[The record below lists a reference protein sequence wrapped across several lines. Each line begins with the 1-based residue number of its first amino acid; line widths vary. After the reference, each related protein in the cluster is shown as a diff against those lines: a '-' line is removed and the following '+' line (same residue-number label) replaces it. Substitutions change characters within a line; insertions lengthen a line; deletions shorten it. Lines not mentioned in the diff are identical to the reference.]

1 MDRIYDLPLDAQAD
15 LDRFGQ
21 EIAKFQRGETSAA
34 EFRVFRVPRGV
45 YEQRESDTYMLRAR
59 CPAGMV
65 LPHQMRAL
73 AAASKRYGNGV
84 LHITT
89 RQDVQVH
96 RVLLK
101 DIHPALLELHAA
113 GVSTK
118 GGGGNTVRNI
128 TGCYDAGVCAEEV
141 FDSTPYAVA
150 VTERLLPDPLSY
162 QLPRKYKIAFSGC
175 AKDCAGAMVNDVGFV
190 ASQRGDNR
198 GFAVYV
204 GGGMGAISRV
214 GELLEEF
221 IPVEEAH
228 LTAEAVKRVFDQHG
242 NRRNRHR
249 ARIRFLIED
258 IGLPRFRELYFVEL
272 QALRAA
278 GVARLAVGQVAN
290 LPPGT
295 SAAGGRQIGN
305 LPHAARL
312 NSDCDGPHATAPA
325 AGFEPWQKRYA
336 VPQRQAGYYLVH
348 IPLLLGDIEADLFQ
362 QLAAIVAEHGEGVLR
377 TTQQQN
383 LVLRWIHRDELPQL
397 HARLKT
403 IGLAKLESS
412 LLSNMVACTGASTC
426 RLGICLSRGLAK
438 AIRSELSANGTSLDG
453 LDVLKINISGCPN
466 SCGRHPLADIGF
478 FGAARRANG
487 QLVPQYVVQLGGR
500 VGVGRT
506 RLAQGQQ
513 AIPARNVP
521 ALVAELLATFRRSPH
536 FPDFARFTDAEGLQI
551 EQTVLPKYEAVPDFN
566 EHKEYYIDWDANE
579 LFSLAGRGPGECGAG
594 VFDLIEVD
602 LDSAREAVKNGRLL
616 GATILAARALL
627 VTRGEQASSEAE
639 ALELFSRLFLA
650 EGLVEPAYGVLIGIA
665 TAAVKTPSASA
676 ALAPGE
682 VAKFLERIE
691 KLYADMGTSLRFKP
705 AQPPAP
711 AAEQAAPIAVAPAAE
726 READFRGVICPLN
739 YVKTKMVLASLKTG
753 SVLSVLLN
761 EPGSRNVPASVEG
774 DGHSVLSIQQEDQ
787 HWRVRIRKG

>member
-1 MDRIYDLPLDAQAD
+1 MDRIYDLPRDAQAD

-89 RQDVQVH
+89 RQDVQIH

-141 FDSTPYAVA
+141 FDPTPYAVA
-150 VTERLLPDPLSY
+150 VTEYLLPDPLSY
-162 QLPRKYKIAFSGC
+162 QLPRKYKLAFSGC
-175 AKDCAGAMVNDVGFV
+175 AKDCAGATVNDVGFV
-190 ASQRGDNR
+190 AGQRGDTH
-198 GFAVYV
+198 GFAVYA

-221 IPVEEAH
+221 IPADEAH

-258 IGLPRFRELYFVEL
+258 IGLPRFRKLYSAEL

-278 GVARLAVGQVAN
+278 DTAKLGVRPIAPPSH
-290 LPPGT
+290 LPSPLGRG
-295 SAAGGRQIGN
+295 AGGEG
-305 LPHAARL
+305 
-312 NSDCDGPHATAPA
+312 SCPA
-325 AGFEPWQKRYA
+325 ADFESWLKRYA
-336 VPQRQAGYYLVH
+336 VPQRQADYFLVH
-348 IPLLLGDIEADLFQ
+348 IPLVLGDIEADLFR
-362 QLAAIVAEHGEGVLR
+362 QLAAIVAEYGEGVLR

-383 LVLRWIHRDELPQL
+383 LVLRWIHRVELPQL
-397 HARLKT
+397 HARLNA

-412 LLSNMVACTGASTC
+412 LLSNMIACTGASTC

-438 AIRSELSANGTSLDG
+438 AIRNRLSANDTSLDG
-453 LDVLKINISGCPN
+453 LDALKINISGCPN
-466 SCGRHPLADIGF
+466 SCGRHPLADIGL

-506 RLAQGQQ
+506 RLAQGQE
-513 AIPARNVP
+513 AVPARNVP
-521 ALVAELLATFRRSPH
+521 VLVAELLARFRRSPH
-536 FPDFARFTDAEGLQI
+536 FPDFTRFTDAEGSQI

-602 LDSAREAVKNGRLL
+602 LDSAREAIKNGRLL
-616 GATILAARALL
+616 EATVLAARALL
-627 VTRGEQASSEAE
+627 VTRGEQASSEVE

-676 ALAPGE
+676 ALERGE

-691 KLYADMGTSLRFKP
+691 KLYADMGTSLRFRP
-705 AQPPAP
+705 AQPPA
-711 AAEQAAPIAVAPAAE
+711 AAAGQTATDQYIVPDMVPAE

-739 YVKTKMVLASLKTG
+739 YVKTKMVLTSMKNG
-753 SVLSVLLN
+753 EVLSVLLD
-761 EPGSRNVPASVEG
+761 EPGSRNVPASVEK
-774 DGHSVLSIQQEDQ
+774 DGNCVLSIQHEDQ

>member
-1 MDRIYDLPLDAQAD
+1 MSSIDQVYDLPKDAQAD

-21 EIAKFQRGETSAA
+21 EIEKFQRGETSAA

-65 LPHQMRAL
+65 LPHQIRAL
-73 AAASKRYGNGV
+73 AAASKRYGNGI

-141 FDSTPYAVA
+141 FDPTPYAVA
-150 VTERLLPDPLSY
+150 VTEYLLPDPLSY
-162 QLPRKYKIAFSGC
+162 QLPRKYKLAFSGC
-175 AKDCAGAMVNDVGFV
+175 ARDCAGATINDVGFV
-190 ASQRGDNR
+190 ASQCGDAC

-221 IPVEEAH
+221 IPADEAH

-258 IGLPRFRELYFVEL
+258 IGLPRFRELYAAEL
-272 QALRAA
+272 QVLRAA
-278 GVARLAVGQVAN
+278 GTARLTV
-290 LPPGT
+290 PPIAPP
-295 SAAGGRQIGN
+295 SPVH
-305 LPHAARL
+305 L
-312 NSDCDGPHATAPA
+312 TAKTEPA
-325 AGFEPWQKRYA
+325 ADFESWLKRYA
-336 VPQRQAGYYLVH
+336 LPQRQADYFLVH
-348 IPLLLGDIEADLFQ
+348 IPLFLGDIEAELFQ
-362 QLAAIVAEHGEGVLR
+362 QLAAIVAEHGEGMLR

-383 LVLRWIHRDELPQL
+383 LVLRWIHKDELPRL
-397 HARLKT
+397 HARLNT

-412 LLSNMVACTGASTC
+412 LLSNMIACTGASTC

-438 AIRSELSANGTSLDG
+438 AIRNRLSANDTNLDG
-453 LDVLKINISGCPN
+453 LDALKINISGCPN
-466 SCGRHPLADIGF
+466 SCGRHPLADIGLS
-478 FGAARRANG
+478 GAARRANG

-500 VGVGRT
+500 VGVGKT
-506 RLAQGQQ
+506 RLAQGQE
-513 AIPARNVP
+513 AVPARNVP

-536 FPDFARFTDAEGLQI
+536 FPDFARFTDAEGSQI

-602 LDSAREAVKNGRLL
+602 LDSAREAIKNGRLL
-616 GATILAARALL
+616 EATILAARALL
-627 VTRGEQASSEAE
+627 VTRGEQASSEVE

-665 TAAVKTPSASA
+665 TAAVKTSSASDHEYMVP
-676 ALAPGE
+676 ALVPGE
-682 VAKFLERIE
+682 VMKFLERIE
-691 KLYADMGTSLRFKP
+691 KLYADMGTSLRFTP

-711 AAEQAAPIAVAPAAE
+711 GAEQAATVATALPAAE
-726 READFRGVICPLN
+726 TSPAGREADFRGVICPLN
-739 YVKTKMVLASLKTG
+739 YVKTKMVLASMKSG
-753 SVLSVLLN
+753 DVLSVLLD
-761 EPGSRNVPASVEG
+761 EPGSRNVPASVEK
-774 DGHSVLSIQQEDQ
+774 DGHSVLSIQQEEQ